1 MCPDVVLLAYDING
15 KILDGFPMELTDY
28 TEADETR
35 GLPMQATAPP
45 TPKS

>member
-1 MCPDVVLLAYDING
+1 MSDVVLLAYDING

-35 GLPMQATAPP
+35 GPSDATTAPP
-45 TPKS
+45 PKS